1 MDSQVALTDMNRKL
15 KKEQNHLL
23 FKRFLSNKLMV
34 TGSGILFFLI
44 IVAAVGPA
52 FVSYSPYEMISGSRL
67 QAPNSE
73 HWLGVDNFGRDLL
86 SRVVHGARVSLVIG
100 LSVTAITS
108 VLGLIIGV
116 YASYYRALDHIFMRI
131 CDGLMAIPGILLSIA
146 LMAALGPSTTNI
158 LIALS
163 IVFTPQIARVVRSV
177 ALVVRKET
185 YVEAMKAQGASPT
198 RIIWRHIVPNT
209 ISALVIQAT
218 FIFADT
224 IIVEASMS
232 FLGVGVPVPT
242 PSWGNILYDGKFEIF
257 QAWWMVVF
265 PGAMIILAVV
275 SLNLL
280 GDGLR
285 DLIDP
290 HFQSAKKL
298 KKRRLRKKLT

>member
-1 MDSQVALTDMNRKL
+1 MESQQVLVQSRKL
-15 KKEQNHLL
+15 LKEQHRLL
-23 FKRFLSNKLMV
+23 FKRFLSNKLML
-34 TGSGILFFLI
+34 TGSVILFFLLA
-44 IVAAVGPA
+44 VAAIGP
-52 FVSYSPYEMISGSRL
+52 FIVTYSPTEMLAKERL
-67 QAPNSE
+67 AAPSAS

-86 SRVVHGARVSLVIG
+86 ARVVHGAKISMGIGIAVTLITSLVG
-100 LSVTAITS
+100 LV
-108 VLGLIIGV
+108 IGV
-116 YASYYRALDHIFMRI
+116 YASYYRILDHILMRI

-146 LMAALGPSTTNI
+146 LMAVLGPSITNI
-158 LIALS
+158 IIALS
-163 IVFTPQIARVVRSV
+163 IVFTPSIARVVRSV
-177 ALVVRKET
+177 ALVVYREN
-185 YVEAMKAQGASPT
+185 YIEAIKSQGASPT

-218 FIFADT
+218 FIFAET
-224 IIVEASMS
+224 VIVEASLS

-242 PSWGNILYDGKFEIF
+242 PSWGSILYDGKFEIF

-275 SLNLL
+275 SLNML

-298 KKRRLRKKLT
+298 KKGRLRKKLT